1 VYEQGYLHLDLET
14 GEVSTWYAGPKRF
27 VGEGFL
33 ATPTPSQAQQGRQAQ
48 EEEEE
53 EEEEEELRAYWVG
66 TVHDG
71 DTSSVL
77 VFHAGPR
84 LREGPICTLKL
95 RHRMPWG
102 IHADFV
108 PEQL

>member
-33 ATPTPSQAQQGRQAQ
+33 VTPTHAQQDRQAQ

-53 EEEEEELRAYWVG
+53 ELQAYWVG

-84 LREGPICTLKL
+84 LSEGPICTLKL